1 MKIQE
6 MLYIKTGMYLI
17 INKINEVRRLKW
29 GRGVF
34 TASSL

>member
-1 MKIQE
+1 
-6 MLYIKTGMYLI
+6 MLYIKTIIQLI

-34 TASSL
+34 TASIFCSL